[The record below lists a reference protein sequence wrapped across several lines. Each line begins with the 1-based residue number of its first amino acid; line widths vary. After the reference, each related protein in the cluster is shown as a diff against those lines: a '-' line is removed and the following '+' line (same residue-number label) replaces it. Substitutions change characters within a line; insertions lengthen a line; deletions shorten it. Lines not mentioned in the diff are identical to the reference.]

1 MNEPKRWDVDPTW
14 YATWHIEQA
23 SRWDLAPLPRGPLIS
38 IVMPCYNT
46 PVALLRAAIDS
57 VRQQSYPDW
66 ELCLADDGSSDESTV
81 KLLREYECLDERIK
95 LHLLQENQGIAAAS
109 NAALALTS
117 GSFVIPMDHDDLL
130 PRYALAA
137 VVEYLNSNPT
147 ARLVYS
153 DADRIDS
160 VGQRSRPFFKVDW
173 NYDLFLAQNYLN
185 HLTVIEASL
194 LHSIGG
200 WREGYEGSQDY
211 DLYLRVI
218 EQIDDSEILHIPHVL
233 YHWREV
239 ETSFSQSRLGA
250 AVKAA
255 RQAIRDHLART
266 GRQATVSAP
275 PGALIYN
282 HIRWSLPEPRPR
294 VALVPLGECCTPVN
308 TLANNDSSTLGMDI
322 EVQWADAIGGGEYPA
337 LLAKG
342 LARNSADV
350 ILLLNG
356 GAVELPESVLQEM
369 VACSLRPEVGCVGL
383 KCLDSEG
390 EIFSQP
396 EQFSADST
404 ANSLYTTQWPGAT
417 AGCRGYF
424 GHMLLQQRTDIL
436 APDAIVLRRS
446 HLEAYGRLDKRYSS
460 LHLAVA
466 DLCLETAAHG
476 FASIWLGAST
486 LQFGDNN
493 TLRVTYSTE
502 DLHRFREHWRN
513 QAPLPRF
520 AGRDIDWITASRD

>member
-1 MNEPKRWDVDPTW
+1 MNEPKRWDVDPAW
-14 YATWHIEQA
+14 YANWYVEQA

-46 PVALLRAAIDS
+46 PVDLLRAALDS
-57 VRQQSYPDW
+57 VRTQSYADW
-66 ELCLADDGSSDESTV
+66 ELCLADDGSTDASTIE
-81 KLLREYECLDERIK
+81 LLREYECLDERIK
-95 LHLLQENQGIAAAS
+95 LQIQQENQGIAAAS

-130 PRYALAA
+130 PRYALAV
-137 VVEYLNSNPT
+137 VVEYLNRNPT
-147 ARLVYS
+147 ARLAYS

-160 VGQRSRPFFKVDW
+160 EGQRSRPFFKVDW

-185 HLTVIEASL
+185 HLTAIEASL

-218 EQIDDSEILHIPHVL
+218 EQIDSSEVLHIPHVL
-233 YHWREV
+233 YHWREI

-250 AVKAA
+250 AVQAA

-266 GRQATVSAP
+266 QRQATVSAP

-282 HIRWSLPEPRPR
+282 HIRWSLPETRPR
-294 VALVPLGECCTPVN
+294 IALVPLGEPCAAVN
-308 TLANNDSSTLGMDI
+308 ALAKNDSSTLGMDI
-322 EVQWADAIGGGEYPA
+322 EVQWTDAIGGDEYLA
-337 LLAKG
+337 WLAKA

-356 GAVELPESVLQEM
+356 AAVELPESALQEM
-369 VACSLRPEVGCVGL
+369 VACSLRPDVGCVGL
-383 KCLDSEG
+383 KCLNSEG
-390 EIFSQP
+390 EMFSQA
-396 EQFSADST
+396 EQFSADSP
-404 ANSLYTTQWPGAT
+404 ANSLYTSPWPGAT
-417 AGCRGYF
+417 VRCRGYF
-424 GHMLLQQRTDIL
+424 GHLLLQQCTDIL
-436 APDAIVLRRS
+436 APDAIAFRRS

-466 DLCLETAAHG
+466 DFCLETAAHG
-476 FASIWLGAST
+476 FASTWLGTST
-486 LQFGDNN
+486 LQFGDNS
-493 TLRVTYSTE
+493 TLREAYSTE
-502 DLHRFREHWRN
+502 DLHRFREYWRN
-513 QAPLPRF
+513 QATRPRF
-520 AGRDIDWITASRD
+520 EGRDIDWITASRN

>member
-1 MNEPKRWDVDPTW
+1 MSEPQRWDVDPAW
-14 YATWHIEQA
+14 YATWNVEQA
-23 SRWDLAPLPRGPLIS
+23 SRWDAAPLPRGPLIS

-46 PVALLRAAIDS
+46 PVALLHAAIDS
-57 VRQQSYPDW
+57 VRGQSYPYW
-66 ELCLADDGSSDESTV
+66 ELCLADDGSTDESTV
-81 KLLREYECLDERIK
+81 ELLEEYERLDERIQ
-95 LHLLQENQGIAAAS
+95 LHCLQENQGIAAAS

-137 VVEYLNSNPT
+137 LVECLNINPA

-160 VGQRSRPFFKVDW
+160 KGQRSRPFFKVDW

-185 HLTVIEASL
+185 HLTAIEAAL

-218 EQIDDSEILHIPHVL
+218 EQIDGSEILHIPHVL

-255 RQAIRDHLART
+255 RRAIRDHLART

-282 HIRWSLPEPRPR
+282 YIRWSLPEPRPR
-294 VALVPLGECCTPVN
+294 VALVLLGECSAAVN
-308 TLANNDSSTLGMDI
+308 TLVRNGSSTLGMDI
-322 EVQWADAIGGGEYPA
+322 EVQWADCSGDDYLT
-337 LLAKG
+337 LLAQS
-342 LARNSADV
+342 LARNTADV

-356 GAVELPESVLQEM
+356 SAAELPEAALQEI
-369 VACSLRPEVGCVGL
+369 VACSLRPEAGCVGL

-390 EIFSQP
+390 RMVSQP
-396 EQFSADST
+396 EQFSADSS
-404 ANSLYTTQWPGAT
+404 ANSLYGWLWSGA
-417 AGCRGYF
+417 AARCRGYF
-424 GHMLLQQRTDIL
+424 GHLLLQQCTDIL
-436 APDAIVLRRS
+436 PPDAIAFRRA
-446 HLEAYGRLDKRYSS
+446 HLESYGRLDSRYSS

-466 DLCLETAAHG
+466 DLCFETAAHG
-476 FASIWLGAST
+476 FPSIWQGAST
-486 LQFGDNN
+486 LQFDDNS
-493 TLRVTYSTE
+493 TLREAYPTE

-520 AGRDIDWITASRD
+520 AGSDIDWIIASRD